1 MIVMSHC
8 YLLQK
13 VIELLHGASLETFSV
28 WMRACVEALIAIM
41 GVETQ
46 GILGPKGPEAT
57 WGQTVRVFHK
67 GSNYVKYHT

>member
-28 WMRACVEALIAIM
+28 WMCACMEVLIAIM
-41 GVETQ
+41 EVETQ
-46 GILGPKGPEAT
+46 GILGPKGPEAM
-57 WGQTVRVFHK
+57 WGRQ
-67 GSNYVKYHT
+67 